1 MIRELLFS
9 LKAPYRD
16 PLEITGFRFGKG
28 EKACCI
34 VGAIRG
40 NEIQQQYVCSQLV
53 KALRVLEGK
62 GLIAQDHEILVIPSA
77 ARRPSGWRTAFSVR
91 CGIIL
96 MACSLLLF
104 ICRGILCRTCG

>member
-77 ARRPSGWRTAFSVR
+77 GAAYSMNTGGRPYGYQPYVPR
-91 CGIIL
+91 L
-96 MACSLLLF
+96 
-104 ICRGILCRTCG
+104 